1 MVVRQGSI
9 GAIVL
14 ALLVISLS
22 IAAQIPTGPRGA
34 QPPGTAS
41 ISGVVVAAG
50 ANSPIAGARVEA
62 RRADC
67 NSSGGESAS
76 AMTDGEGRFLLE
88 KLHSGAWCIGA
99 AHPSGQYTPA
109 EYLQRGALGRGLT
122 LSLADGAKTQ
132 NIRISMAPTGGI
144 AGRIADADGEPMGR
158 VRVMVMEAFYED
170 GRKRLY
176 TLNVVQSDDLGEFRF
191 FWLPPGQYYVAA
203 IPEDTDRQRVMF
215 NVSPPGSGG
224 HRTDVLPPV
233 YKRRVTAQGEIIDEA
248 YLAVYYP
255 GSTDSQRAAPV
266 DVQPGVTTSGVIF
279 SFAGAKVRAWHVR
292 GTAASAV
299 IPQAPRGGPAN
310 NTPPPVQIRLT
321 PRDWTPIA
329 VMPSATSDA
338 NGAFDI
344 AGVVSGSYVLY
355 ASSPQASARIPLDV
369 NGDIDNLRVVTTG
382 GYALSGRLSIEG
394 QSVLNPQDLVGLQLN
409 LARDPNFPG
418 LPTSRTNTPINA
430 NNLSF
435 SLMNVFPGDYHVYLP
450 PLLNGFQRGVPAT
463 PPRLPDLYLKSIRM
477 GATDLL
483 TDGLHLSAAPEGSIE
498 VVLARAGSVTGKV
511 MDAKGQAAVN
521 VKVVLVPDVSLRRR
535 FDLFRTATTNQSG
548 AFQLR
553 GVAPGDYTAIAWEQV
568 ADGAWQEPDF
578 LRAYEPAGKP
588 VHVSEGAQSSVDLNA
603 INAEGR

>member
-1 MVVRQGSI
+1 MIRQWSTV
-9 GAIVL
+9 AIAL
-14 ALLVISLS
+14 AFSSLS
-22 IAAQIPTGPRGA
+22 IVAQIPNPQRGA

-50 ANSPIAGARVEA
+50 TNAPISGARVEA

-67 NSSGGESAS
+67 NSLGGESTS
-76 AMTDGEGRFLLE
+76 TMTDGEGRFVLD
-88 KLHSGAWCIGA
+88 KLHGGGWCIGA
-99 AHPSGQYTPA
+99 AHPSGQYTPT
-109 EYLQRGALGRGLT
+109 EYLQRGALGRGMA
-122 LSLADGAKTQ
+122 LSLAEGAKAQ

-144 AGRIADADGEPMGR
+144 AGRITDPDGEPMGR
-158 VRVMVMEAFYED
+158 VRVMIMEAFYED

-233 YKRRVTAQGEIIDEA
+233 YKRRITSRGEVIDEA

-255 GSTDSQRAAPV
+255 GATDSQRAAPV
-266 DVQPGVTTSGVIF
+266 DVQAGVTTSGIIF
-279 SFAGAKVRAWHVR
+279 GFAGAKVRAWHVR

-299 IPQAPRGGPAN
+299 IPSGPRGGAVN
-310 NTPPPVQIRLT
+310 NAPPPVQIRLA
-321 PRDWTPIA
+321 PRDWTSIA

-338 NGAFDI
+338 NGNFDI
-344 AGVVSGSYVLY
+344 AGVVSGAYVLY
-355 ASSPQASARIPLDV
+355 ASAPQASVRIPLDV

-382 GYALSGRLSIEG
+382 GYGLSGRLSIEG
-394 QSVLNPQDLVGLQLN
+394 QSVLNPQDLGGLRLN

-418 LPTSRTNTPINA
+418 LPTSPTNAAINT

-435 SLMNVFPGDYHVYLP
+435 SLMNVFPGDYRVYLP
-450 PLLNGFQRGVPAT
+450 PLLNPFQRGVAAT

-477 GATDLL
+477 GAADLL
-483 TDGLHLSAAPEGSIE
+483 TDGLHLSAPPEGPIE
-498 VVLARAGSVTGKV
+498 IILARAGTVAGHV
-511 MDAKGQAAVN
+511 IDAKGQPAVN
-521 VKVVLVPDVSLRRR
+521 VKVALAPDVSLRRR
-535 FDLFRTATTNQSG
+535 SDLFRTATTDQSG
-548 AFQLR
+548 SFQMR

-568 ADGAWQEPDF
+568 AEGAWQEPEF

-588 VHVSEGAQSSVDLNA
+588 VHVSEGAQSSVDLNV
-603 INAEGR
+603 ISAEGR